1 MRPTVLIAAALSL
14 PQARL
19 TAPSSRAPPISA
31 KITGAALAAAFA
43 AKNSKG
49 LKTELTLDEKEAK
62 VIDAIRETISAGRD
76 MQPRRVISALGDFGG
91 ASGTRA
97 QTWLTPQ
104 QCERVVYY
112 WWAGWQ
118 LMLRDVRRGR
128 VSMSDVRAVPA
139 FLLLFSQTFPW
150 TPLLVPLVERA
161 VTKNNSSSSTLSSS
175 STADGD
181 GTPRGGGGF
190 VPSAFD
196 ERRLP
201 PCSGCVPTAASTWR
215 APPPNSARRRTLPV
229 V

>member
-91 ASGTRA
+91 ASGTLA

-128 VSMSDVRAVPA
+128 VSMSDAAPCPP
-139 FLLLFSQTFPW
+139 SC
-150 TPLLVPLVERA
+150 
-161 VTKNNSSSSTLSSS
+161 SSSRRPSRGRRFSYLS
-175 STADGD
+175 
-181 GTPRGGGGF
+181 
-190 VPSAFD
+190 
-196 ERRLP
+196 L
-201 PCSGCVPTAASTWR
+201 
-215 APPPNSARRRTLPV
+215 SAR
-229 V
+229 